1 VGNQPSLADIV
12 KMVHPKPGTP
22 DREAFFGWLVGKP
35 FDAKHLPACVQSLLD
50 WRSGSSDTLPETAFD
65 LLTDRPLTTKAWS
78 SIARRASWQWTR
90 MNLATLSR
98 HGVLKDEAMVDL
110 VASRLRDSAQ
120 IAKAR
125 VFPYQ
130 LLMAWKSMGMDMP
143 SPIRDALQDAL
154 EIAVDNVPAF
164 EGRVVV
170 CPDVSGSMHSPV
182 TGFRGTARSAVRCV
196 DVAAL
201 IAAALLRRNPTAR
214 VMPFKESVVDLDLNP
229 RDSIV
234 TNAQRMASV
243 GAGGTDCSA
252 PLRALN
258 AASARADLVVFVS
271 DNESWM
277 DAQNG
282 RGTATMQQWER
293 FRIRNPKAR
302 LVCIDLTPNR
312 TSQAQSRE
320 DILNIGGFSD
330 QVFHLLGEFAAG
342 RMQGRHW
349 EGHIETEGMRLMSA
363 A

>member
-1 VGNQPSLADIV
+1 
-12 KMVHPKPGTP
+12 
-22 DREAFFGWLVGKP
+22 
-35 FDAKHLPACVQSLLD
+35 
-50 WRSGSSDTLPETAFD
+50 
-65 LLTDRPLTTKAWS
+65 
-78 SIARRASWQWTR
+78 
-90 MNLATLSR
+90 
-98 HGVLKDEAMVDL
+98 
-110 VASRLRDSAQ
+110 
-120 IAKAR
+120 
-125 VFPYQ
+125 
-130 LLMAWKSMGMDMP
+130 
-143 SPIRDALQDAL
+143 
-154 EIAVDNVPAF
+154 
-164 EGRVVV
+164 
-170 CPDVSGSMHSPV
+170 
-182 TGFRGTARSAVRCV
+182 V

-342 RMQGRHW
+342 RMQGSHW